1 MRRLVQEFR
10 MEESEPDSG
19 ALDQLNL
26 HGEFL
31 GVTSMACYSAPWH
44 LQGVL
49 LCLIGYL
56 FFHRIR
62 AGSLENREVIRHLE
76 TKSGAVAK
84 QKQAPPVDQLE
95 DLGAALH
102 LDEEDEDVHVLENF
116 NRIFFGFTVAKKDQ
130 AAYWAGFSIYL
141 ITSAHVLVITLRALP
156 GEWHRVFG

>member
-1 MRRLVQEFR
+1 VQEWR
-10 MEESEPDSG
+10 MDEPDSESKG
-19 ALDQLNL
+19 LDQLNL

-62 AGSLENREVIRHLE
+62 AGSVENREVIRHLE
-76 TKSGAVAK
+76 EAPKKTPKKAKAV
-84 QKQAPPVDQLE
+84 DHLE
-95 DLGAALH
+95 DLGAALN
-102 LDEEDEDVHVLENF
+102 LDGEEEDIHVLENF

-141 ITSAHVLVITLRALP
+141 ITCAHVLVVTLRALP
-156 GEWHRVFG
+156 GEWQRLFGA